1 MILWNLGSWYDVANC
16 CNNCFG
22 YGMNSSTVSDC
33 NWLRA
38 TTGCY
43 YVQGYGSKK
52 AKAVPCAAST
62 RFVIFCMIFQCWN
75 TCASCIPLVYFSLCS
90 RSSHCMGGLALHSR
104 FSFDIFFVLFQH
116 AVVQAWAS
124 VFRRGGIVGHWAV
137 FSESNCAM
145 TCAMKSL
152 SHYDNVHWLH
162 RSSRSSSSHT
172 WHVFISC
179 CFLGWV
185 LGMTWYMSILYLHWH
200 KYIHTHVY
208 IYNII

>member
-104 FSFDIFFVLFQH
+104 FFLLISFSFFFNMQLCRRELLCFEEEGLLDTGQFF
-116 AVVQAWAS
+116 ARAIVQWPALW
-124 VFRRGGIVGHWAV
+124 
-137 FSESNCAM
+137 
-145 TCAMKSL
+145 
-152 SHYDNVHWLH
+152 SH
-162 RSSRSSSSHT
+162 
-172 WHVFISC
+172 
-179 CFLGWV
+179 
-185 LGMTWYMSILYLHWH
+185 
-200 KYIHTHVY
+200 
-208 IYNII
+208 

>member
-104 FSFDIFFVLFQH
+104 FFFWYLFRSFSTCSCAGVSFCVSKRRDCWTLGSFQREQLCNDLRYE
-116 AVVQAWAS
+116 V
-124 VFRRGGIVGHWAV
+124 
-137 FSESNCAM
+137 
-145 TCAMKSL
+145 TKSL
-152 SHYDNVHWLH
+152 WQCALVAQI
-162 RSSRSSSSHT
+162 
-172 WHVFISC
+172 ISIFKFTHLARVY
-179 CFLGWV
+179 FLLLFGV
-185 LGMTWYMSILYLHWH
+185 GFGDDVIYEYL
-200 KYIHTHVY
+200 IFTLT
-208 IYNII
+208 